1 MRGFALSILCATT
14 IVLAKEVET
23 YIPFGLELLE
33 AAKGLGD
40 RLVGEDRLVLLERPL
55 ADLGVVGLGDG
66 VLEKGLF
73 ELVERDDDAEEL
85 GEGFLEVA
93 LGACLG

>member
-1 MRGFALSILCATT
+1 MVSPFRPLCDDHCPY
-14 IVLAKEVET
+14 AKEAET

-40 RLVGEDRLVLLERPL
+40 RLVSEDRLVLLERAL
-55 ADLGVVGLGDG
+55 ANLGVVGLGDG
-66 VLEKGLF
+66 VLEEGFL

-85 GEGFLEVA
+85 GERFLEVA